1 MESARNHSRVI
12 DMEELSD
19 ISSTIPY
26 SDADSLD
33 YSSSTDSS
41 VTLAR
46 ISPLHK
52 RSKDYTFKHLPSSS
66 SYSSSTNSSRFSS
79 SSETKQPSSSSSSYS
94 SSTNSSRF
102 SSSSETKQPSSSSSS
117 SYSSSSNS
125 PEATLIVRQNRKRC
139 SSSIISSS
147 SESTQPLRK
156 RLRLRESTESTSTPV
171 AFRSRL
177 LANEMIRRRL
187 DYSFCSGGDKESKI
201 AYIMKWISSV
211 EHKSDVQNPESLN
224 K

>member
-1 MESARNHSRVI
+1 
-12 DMEELSD
+12 MEELSD

-26 SDADSLD
+26 SDADSRD

-66 SYSSSTNSSRFSS
+66 SYSSSTWESSSASINSSRFSS
-79 SSETKQPSSSSSSYS
+79 SSETKQPSSSS
-94 SSTNSSRF
+94 T
-102 SSSSETKQPSSSSSS
+102 S

-139 SSSIISSS
+139 SSSIFSSS

-156 RLRLRESTESTSTPV
+156 RLRLRESTESTSTPL

-177 LANEMIRRRL
+177 LADEMIRRRL
-187 DYSFCSGGDKESKI
+187 DYSGADAKAEISYPTFCSNGGDKESKI